1 MYFSFKL
8 IEFHRYARCMRMVD
22 IIRKK
27 RDGLALSADEVAFV
41 IQGVTAAS
49 IPDYQ
54 TSALLMAIVLNG
66 MSDQETADLTAA
78 MAYSGEV
85 LSWDDPFLVIDKHST
100 GGVGD
105 KTSLI
110 VVPILVAC
118 GLHVCKMSGRGLGHT
133 GGTLDK
139 LEAIPGLSVTLS
151 SELLQRQTLQVGGA
165 LAGQSKSLAPADGTL
180 YALRDVTA
188 TVESTPL
195 LIASILSKK
204 LAGGAGNLLFDVKVG
219 DGAFMPELTAA
230 RGLADGLIRIAKL
243 HGKRVQALITDMDQ
257 PLGRMAGNSL
267 EIIEV
272 TELLNPKTST
282 KPDSRL
288 YTLCVALAT
297 NALILAENISETT
310 AASRVQ
316 TALQSG
322 AAFDAFKAII
332 TAQGGDTRFLDNPQL
347 FPSAPVIKQVT
358 AQRSGFIQRIPA
370 RTIGDCVVRLG
381 GGRAVKTDHI
391 DHCVGIET
399 HVHIGAAVAA
409 EDVIFTIHAVSD
421 AAANEVDVLLTNAVV
436 ISDDSVVVQPIVV
449 ESRS

>member
-1 MYFSFKL
+1 
-8 IEFHRYARCMRMVD
+8 MRMVD

-27 RDGLALSADEVAFV
+27 RDGLALSSDEIAFV
-41 IQGVTAAS
+41 IHGVTAAS

-66 MSDQETADLTAA
+66 MSDQETADLTSA
-78 MAYSGEV
+78 MAHSGEV
-85 LSWDDPFLVIDKHST
+85 LAWDEPLSVIDKHST

-151 SELLQRQTLQVGGA
+151 SETLQKQTLQLGGA

-195 LIASILSKK
+195 IVASILSKK

-272 TELLNPKTST
+272 TELLNPETSS

-288 YTLCVALAT
+288 FTLCMALAT

-322 AAFDAFKAII
+322 AAFDAFKSIVA
-332 TAQGGDTRFLDNPQL
+332 AQGGDTLFLDNPQL
-347 FPSAPVIKQVT
+347 FPSAPVVKQVT
-358 AQRSGFIQRIPA
+358 AQRSGFVQRIPA
-370 RTIGDCVVRLG
+370 RTVGDCVVRLG
-381 GGRAVKTDHI
+381 GGRAIKTDPI
-391 DHCVGIET
+391 DHRVGIET
-399 HVHIGAAVAA
+399 HFHVGAPVTAG
-409 EDVIFTIHAVSD
+409 DVLFTVYAVSD
-421 AAANEVDVLLTNAVV
+421 AAANAVDVLLANAVE
-436 ISDDSVVVQPIVV
+436 ISDVPVVVKPIVV

>member
-1 MYFSFKL
+1 
-8 IEFHRYARCMRMVD
+8 MRMVD

-27 RDGLALSADEVAFV
+27 RDGLALSSDEIAFV
-41 IQGVTAAS
+41 IHGVTAAS

-54 TSALLMAIVLNG
+54 ISALLMAIVLNG
-66 MSDQETADLTAA
+66 MSDQETADLTSA
-78 MAYSGEV
+78 MAHSGEV
-85 LSWDDPFLVIDKHST
+85 LAWDEPFSVIDKHST

-151 SELLQRQTLQVGGA
+151 SETLQKQTLQVGGA

-195 LIASILSKK
+195 IVASILSKK

-219 DGAFMPELTAA
+219 DGAFLPELTAA

-272 TELLNPKTST
+272 TELLNPQTST

-288 YTLCVALAT
+288 FTLCMALAT

-322 AAFDAFKAII
+322 GAFDAFKSIVA
-332 TAQGGDTRFLDNPQL
+332 AQGGDTHFLDNPQL

-370 RTIGDCVVRLG
+370 RTVGDCVVRLG
-381 GGRAVKTDHI
+381 GGRAIKTDPI
-391 DHCVGIET
+391 DHRVGIET
-399 HVHIGAAVAA
+399 HFHVGAPVAPG
-409 EDVIFTIHAVSD
+409 DVLFTVHAVSD
-421 AAANEVDVLLTNAVV
+421 AAANAVDVLLANAVE
-436 ISDDSVVVQPIVV
+436 ISDVSVVVKPIVI

>member
-1 MYFSFKL
+1 
-8 IEFHRYARCMRMVD
+8 MVD

-27 RDGLALSADEVAFV
+27 RDGLALSSDEIAFV
-41 IQGVTAAS
+41 IHGVTAAS

-78 MAYSGEV
+78 MAHSGEA
-85 LSWDDPFLVIDKHST
+85 LAWDEPFSVIDKHST

-105 KTSLI
+105 KTSLA

-151 SELLQRQTLQVGGA
+151 SETLQKQTLQLGGA
-165 LAGQSKSLAPADGTL
+165 LAGQSKSLSPADGTL

-195 LIASILSKK
+195 IVASILSKK

-219 DGAFMPELTAA
+219 DGAFMSELTAA

-243 HGKRVQALITDMDQ
+243 HGKRVQALITDMNQ

-272 TELLNPKTST
+272 TELLNPDTST

-288 YTLCVALAT
+288 FTLCVALAT
-297 NALILAENISETT
+297 NALILAESVSETT

-322 AAFDAFKAII
+322 AAFDAFKSIVA
-332 TAQGGDTRFLDNPQL
+332 AQGGDTLFLDNPQL
-347 FPSAPVIKQVT
+347 FPSAPVVKQVT

-370 RTIGDCVVRLG
+370 RTVGDCVVRLG
-381 GGRAVKTDHI
+381 GGRAIKTDPI
-391 DHCVGIET
+391 DHRVGIET
-399 HVHIGAAVAA
+399 HFHVGAPVTAG
-409 EDVIFTIHAVSD
+409 DVLFTVHAVSD
-421 AAANEVDVLLTNAVV
+421 AAANAVDVLLANAVE
-436 ISDDSVVVQPIVV
+436 ISDVSVVVKPIVI

>member
-1 MYFSFKL
+1 
-8 IEFHRYARCMRMVD
+8 MRMVD

-27 RDGLALSADEVAFV
+27 RDGLALSSDEIAFV
-41 IQGVTAAS
+41 IHGVTAAS

-66 MSDQETADLTAA
+66 MSDQETADLTSA
-78 MAYSGEV
+78 MAHSGEV
-85 LSWDDPFLVIDKHST
+85 LAWDEPFSVIDKHST

-139 LEAIPGLSVTLS
+139 LEAIPGLSVTLT
-151 SELLQRQTLQVGGA
+151 SETLQKQTLQIGGA
-165 LAGQSKSLAPADGTL
+165 LAGQSTSLAPADGTL
-180 YALRDVTA
+180 YALRDVTG

-195 LIASILSKK
+195 IVASILSKK

-219 DGAFMPELTAA
+219 DGAFLPELSAA
-230 RGLADGLIRIAKL
+230 RNLADGLIRIAKL

-272 TELLNPKTST
+272 AQLLNPQTSI

-297 NALILAENISETT
+297 NALNLAENISNTT
-310 AASRVQ
+310 AASRVEN
-316 TALQSG
+316 ALQSG
-322 AAFDAFKAII
+322 AAFDAFKAIVA
-332 TAQGGDTRFLDNPQL
+332 AQGGATHFLDNPQL
-347 FPSAPVIKQVT
+347 FPPAPVIKQVT

-370 RTIGDCVVRLG
+370 RTVGDCVVRLG
-381 GGRAVKTDHI
+381 GGRAIKTDPI
-391 DHCVGIET
+391 DHRVGIET
-399 HVHIGAAVAA
+399 HLHVGAPVAA
-409 EDVIFTIHAVSD
+409 GDVLFTIHAVSD
-421 AAANEVDVLLTNAVV
+421 AAANAVDVLLTNAVE
-436 ISDDSVVVQPIVV
+436 ISDVSVVVRPIVV

>member
-1 MYFSFKL
+1 
-8 IEFHRYARCMRMVD
+8 MRMVD

-27 RDGLALSADEVAFV
+27 RDGLALSSDEIAFV
-41 IQGVTAAS
+41 IHGVTAAS

-78 MAYSGEV
+78 MAHSGEV
-85 LSWDDPFLVIDKHST
+85 LEWDEPFSVIDKHST

-151 SELLQRQTLQVGGA
+151 SETLQKQTLQVGGA

-180 YALRDVTA
+180 YALRDVTS

-195 LIASILSKK
+195 IVASILSKK

-272 TELLNPKTST
+272 TELLNPKTSS

-288 YTLCVALAT
+288 FTLCMALAT

-322 AAFDAFKAII
+322 AAFDAFKSIVA
-332 TAQGGDTRFLDNPQL
+332 AQGGDTLFLDNPQP
-347 FPSAPVIKQVT
+347 FPSAPVVKQVT

-370 RTIGDCVVRLG
+370 RTVGDCVVRLG
-381 GGRAVKTDHI
+381 GGRAIKTDPI
-391 DHCVGIET
+391 DHRVGIET
-399 HVHIGAAVAA
+399 HFHVGAPVTAG
-409 EDVIFTIHAVSD
+409 DVLFTVHAVSD
-421 AAANEVDVLLTNAVV
+421 AAANAVDVLLASAVE
-436 ISDDSVVVQPIVV
+436 ISDVSVVVKPIVI

>member
-1 MYFSFKL
+1 
-8 IEFHRYARCMRMVD
+8 MRMVD

-27 RDGLALSADEVAFV
+27 RDGLALSSDEIAFV
-41 IQGVTAAS
+41 IHGVTAAS

-66 MSDQETADLTAA
+66 MSDQETADLTSA
-78 MAYSGEV
+78 MAHSGEV
-85 LSWDDPFLVIDKHST
+85 LAWDEPFSVIDKHST

-151 SELLQRQTLQVGGA
+151 SETLQKQTLQLGGA

-195 LIASILSKK
+195 IVASILSKK

-272 TELLNPKTST
+272 TELLNPETSS

-288 YTLCVALAT
+288 FTLCMALAT

-322 AAFDAFKAII
+322 AAFDAFKSILA
-332 TAQGGDTRFLDNPQL
+332 AQGGDTLFLDNPQL
-347 FPSAPVIKQVT
+347 FPSAPVVRQVT
-358 AQRSGFIQRIPA
+358 AQRSGFVQRIPA
-370 RTIGDCVVRLG
+370 RTVGDCVVRLG
-381 GGRAVKTDHI
+381 GGRAIKTDPI
-391 DHCVGIET
+391 DHRVGIET
-399 HVHIGAAVAA
+399 HFHVGAPVTAG
-409 EDVIFTIHAVSD
+409 DVLFTVHAVSD
-421 AAANEVDVLLTNAVV
+421 AAANAVDVLLANAVE
-436 ISDDSVVVQPIVV
+436 ISDVPVVVKPIVV

>member
-1 MYFSFKL
+1 
-8 IEFHRYARCMRMVD
+8 MRMVD

-27 RDGLALSADEVAFV
+27 RDGLALSSDEIAFV
-41 IQGVTAAS
+41 IHGVTAAS
-49 IPDYQ
+49 IPEYQ

-66 MSDQETADLTAA
+66 MSDQETADLTSA
-78 MAYSGEV
+78 MAHSGEV
-85 LSWDDPFLVIDKHST
+85 LAWDEPFSVIDKHST

-151 SELLQRQTLQVGGA
+151 SETLQKQTLQLGGA
-165 LAGQSKSLAPADGTL
+165 LAGQSKSLSPADGTL

-195 LIASILSKK
+195 IVASILSKK

-272 TELLNPKTST
+272 TELLNPDTST

-288 YTLCVALAT
+288 FTLCVALAT
-297 NALILAENISETT
+297 NALILAESVSETT

-322 AAFDAFKAII
+322 AAFDAFKSIVA
-332 TAQGGDTRFLDNPQL
+332 AQGGDTLFLDNPQL
-347 FPSAPVIKQVT
+347 FPSAPVVTQVT
-358 AQRSGFIQRIPA
+358 AQRSGFVQRIPA
-370 RTIGDCVVRLG
+370 RTVGDCVVRLG
-381 GGRAVKTDHI
+381 GGRAIKTDPI
-391 DHCVGIET
+391 DHRVGIET
-399 HVHIGAAVAA
+399 HFHVGAPVAA
-409 EDVIFTIHAVSD
+409 GDVLFTVYAVSD
-421 AAANEVDVLLTNAVV
+421 AAANAVDVLLANAVE
-436 ISDDSVVVQPIVV
+436 ISDVPVVVKPIVV

>member
-1 MYFSFKL
+1 
-8 IEFHRYARCMRMVD
+8 
-22 IIRKK
+22 
-27 RDGLALSADEVAFV
+27 
-41 IQGVTAAS
+41 
-49 IPDYQ
+49 
-54 TSALLMAIVLNG
+54 
-66 MSDQETADLTAA
+66 
-78 MAYSGEV
+78 
-85 LSWDDPFLVIDKHST
+85 
-100 GGVGD
+100 
-105 KTSLI
+105 
-110 VVPILVAC
+110 VPILVAC

-139 LEAIPGLSVTLS
+139 LEAIPGLSVTLT
-151 SELLQRQTLQVGGA
+151 SETLQKQTLQIGGA
-165 LAGQSKSLAPADGTL
+165 LAGQSTSLAPADGTL

-219 DGAFMPELTAA
+219 DGAFLPELTAA

-272 TELLNPKTST
+272 TQLLNPQTST

-297 NALILAENISETT
+297 NALILAENISNTT
-310 AASRVQ
+310 AASRVEN
-316 TALQSG
+316 ALQSG
-322 AAFDAFKAII
+322 AAFDAFKSIVA
-332 TAQGGDTRFLDNPQL
+332 AQGGDTHFLDNPQL

-370 RTIGDCVVRLG
+370 RTVGDCVVRLG
-381 GGRAVKTDHI
+381 GGRAIKTDPI
-391 DHCVGIET
+391 DHRVGIET
-399 HVHIGAAVAA
+399 HLHIGAPVAA
-409 EDVIFTIHAVSD
+409 GDVLFTIHAVSD
-421 AAANEVDVLLTNAVV
+421 AAANAVDVLLTNAVE
-436 ISDDSVVVQPIVV
+436 ISDVSVVVRPIVV

>member
-1 MYFSFKL
+1 
-8 IEFHRYARCMRMVD
+8 MRMVD

-27 RDGLALSADEVAFV
+27 RDGLALSSDEIAFV
-41 IQGVTAAS
+41 IHGVTAAS

-66 MSDQETADLTAA
+66 MSDQETADLTSA
-78 MAYSGEV
+78 MAHSGEV
-85 LSWDDPFLVIDKHST
+85 LAWDEPLSVIDKHST

-139 LEAIPGLSVTLS
+139 LEAIPGISVTLS
-151 SELLQRQTLQVGGA
+151 SETLQKQTLQVGGA

-195 LIASILSKK
+195 IVASILSKK

-230 RGLADGLIRIAKL
+230 RGLADGLIRIANL

-272 TELLNPKTST
+272 TELLNPETSS

-288 YTLCVALAT
+288 FTLCVALAT
-297 NALILAENISETT
+297 NALILAESVSETT

-322 AAFDAFKAII
+322 AAFDAFKSILA
-332 TAQGGDTRFLDNPQL
+332 AQGGDTLFLDNPQL
-347 FPSAPVIKQVT
+347 FPSAPVVRQVT
-358 AQRSGFIQRIPA
+358 AQRSGFVQRIPA
-370 RTIGDCVVRLG
+370 RTVGDCVVRLG
-381 GGRAVKTDHI
+381 GGRAIKTDPI
-391 DHCVGIET
+391 DHRVGIET
-399 HVHIGAAVAA
+399 HFHVGAPVTAG
-409 EDVIFTIHAVSD
+409 DVLFTVHAVSD
-421 AAANEVDVLLTNAVV
+421 AAANAVDVLLANAVE
-436 ISDDSVVVQPIVV
+436 ISDVPVVVKPIVV

>member
-1 MYFSFKL
+1 
-8 IEFHRYARCMRMVD
+8 MVD

-27 RDGLALSADEVAFV
+27 RDGLALSSDEIAFV
-41 IQGVTAAS
+41 IHGVTAAS

-66 MSDQETADLTAA
+66 MSDQETADLTSA
-78 MAYSGEV
+78 MAHSGEV
-85 LSWDDPFLVIDKHST
+85 LAWDEPFSVIDKHST

-151 SELLQRQTLQVGGA
+151 SETLQKQTLQLGGA

-195 LIASILSKK
+195 IVASILSKK

-272 TELLNPKTST
+272 TELLNPETSS

-288 YTLCVALAT
+288 FTLCMALAT

-322 AAFDAFKAII
+322 AAFDAFKSILA
-332 TAQGGDTRFLDNPQL
+332 AQGGDTLFLDNPQL
-347 FPSAPVIKQVT
+347 FPSAPVVRQVT
-358 AQRSGFIQRIPA
+358 AQRSGFVQRIPA
-370 RTIGDCVVRLG
+370 RTVGDCVVRLG
-381 GGRAVKTDHI
+381 GGRAIKTDPI
-391 DHCVGIET
+391 DHRVGIET
-399 HVHIGAAVAA
+399 HFHVGAPVTAG
-409 EDVIFTIHAVSD
+409 DVLFTVHAVSD
-421 AAANEVDVLLTNAVV
+421 AAANAVDVLLANAVE
-436 ISDDSVVVQPIVV
+436 ISDVPVVVKPIVV

>member
-1 MYFSFKL
+1 
-8 IEFHRYARCMRMVD
+8 MRMVD

-27 RDGLALSADEVAFV
+27 RDGVALSSDEIAFV
-41 IQGVTAAS
+41 IHGVTAAS

-78 MAYSGEV
+78 MAHSGEV
-85 LSWDDPFLVIDKHST
+85 LVWDEPFSVIDKHST

-105 KTSLI
+105 KTSLV

-118 GLHVCKMSGRGLGHT
+118 GLYVCKMSGRGLGHT

-139 LEAIPGLSVTLS
+139 LEAIPDLSVTLS
-151 SELLQRQTLQVGGA
+151 SETLQKQTLQVGGA

-195 LIASILSKK
+195 IVASILSKK

-219 DGAFMPELTAA
+219 DGAFLPELTAA

-272 TELLNPKTST
+272 TELLNPQTST
-282 KPDSRL
+282 KHDSRL

-322 AAFDAFKAII
+322 GAFDAFKSIVA
-332 TAQGGDTRFLDNPQL
+332 AQGGDTHFLDNPLL
-347 FPSAPVIKQVT
+347 FASAPVVKRVT

-370 RTIGDCVVRLG
+370 RTVGDCVVRLG
-381 GGRAVKTDHI
+381 GGRAIKTDPI
-391 DHCVGIET
+391 DHRVGIET
-399 HVHIGAAVAA
+399 HLHVGAPVAA
-409 EDVIFTIHAVSD
+409 GDVLFTVHAVSD
-421 AAANEVDVLLTNAVV
+421 AAANAVDVLLTNAVE
-436 ISDDSVVVQPIVV
+436 ISDVSVVVKPIVI

>member
-1 MYFSFKL
+1 
-8 IEFHRYARCMRMVD
+8 MVD

-27 RDGLALSADEVAFV
+27 RDGLALSSDEIAFV
-41 IQGVTAAS
+41 IHGVTAAS

-78 MAYSGEV
+78 MAHSGEV
-85 LSWDDPFLVIDKHST
+85 LAWDEPFSVIDKHST

-105 KTSLI
+105 KTSLV

-151 SELLQRQTLQVGGA
+151 SETLQKQTLQVGGA

-195 LIASILSKK
+195 IVASILSKK

-272 TELLNPKTST
+272 MELLNPETSS

-288 YTLCVALAT
+288 FTLCMALAT
-297 NALILAENISETT
+297 NALILAESVSETT

-322 AAFDAFKAII
+322 AAFDAFKSIVA
-332 TAQGGDTRFLDNPQL
+332 AQGGDTLFLDNPQL
-347 FPSAPVIKQVT
+347 FPSAPVVTQVT
-358 AQRSGFIQRIPA
+358 AQRSGFVQRIPA
-370 RTIGDCVVRLG
+370 RTVGDCVVRLG
-381 GGRAVKTDHI
+381 GGRAIKTDPI
-391 DHCVGIET
+391 DHRVGIET
-399 HVHIGAAVAA
+399 HFHVGAPVAA
-409 EDVIFTIHAVSD
+409 GDVLFTVYAVSD
-421 AAANEVDVLLTNAVV
+421 AAANAVDVLLANAVE
-436 ISDDSVVVQPIVV
+436 ISDVPVVVKPIVV

>member
-1 MYFSFKL
+1 
-8 IEFHRYARCMRMVD
+8 MRMVD

-27 RDGLALSADEVAFV
+27 RDGLALSSDEIAFV
-41 IQGVTAAS
+41 IHGVTAAS

-78 MAYSGEV
+78 MAHSGEV
-85 LSWDDPFLVIDKHST
+85 LAWDEPFSVIDKHST

-105 KTSLI
+105 KTSLV

-151 SELLQRQTLQVGGA
+151 SETLQKQTLQVGGA

-195 LIASILSKK
+195 IVASILSKK

-243 HGKRVQALITDMDQ
+243 HGKRVQALITDMGQ

-272 TELLNPKTST
+272 TELLNPETSS

-288 YTLCVALAT
+288 FTLCMALAT
-297 NALILAENISETT
+297 NALILAESVSETT

-322 AAFDAFKAII
+322 AAFDAFKSIVA
-332 TAQGGDTRFLDNPQL
+332 AQGGDTLFLDNPQL
-347 FPSAPVIKQVT
+347 FPSAPVVTQVT
-358 AQRSGFIQRIPA
+358 AQRSGFVQRIPA
-370 RTIGDCVVRLG
+370 RTVGDCVVRLG
-381 GGRAVKTDHI
+381 GGRAIKTDPI
-391 DHCVGIET
+391 DHRVGIET
-399 HVHIGAAVAA
+399 HFHVGAPVAA
-409 EDVIFTIHAVSD
+409 GDVLFTVYAVSD
-421 AAANEVDVLLTNAVV
+421 AAANAVDVLLANAVE
-436 ISDDSVVVQPIVV
+436 ISDVPVVVKPIVV

>member
-1 MYFSFKL
+1 
-8 IEFHRYARCMRMVD
+8 MVD

-27 RDGLALSADEVAFV
+27 RDGLALSSDEIAFV
-41 IQGVTAAS
+41 IHGVTAAS

-66 MSDQETADLTAA
+66 MSDQETADLTSA
-78 MAYSGEV
+78 MAHSGEV
-85 LSWDDPFLVIDKHST
+85 LAWDEPLSVIDKHST

-139 LEAIPGLSVTLS
+139 LEAIPGISVTLS
-151 SELLQRQTLQVGGA
+151 SETLQKQTLQVGGA

-195 LIASILSKK
+195 IVASILSKK

-272 TELLNPKTST
+272 TELLNPETSS

-288 YTLCVALAT
+288 FTLCMALAT

-322 AAFDAFKAII
+322 AAFDAFKSILA
-332 TAQGGDTRFLDNPQL
+332 AQGGDTLFLDNPQL
-347 FPSAPVIKQVT
+347 FPSAPVVRQVT
-358 AQRSGFIQRIPA
+358 AQRSGFVQRIPA
-370 RTIGDCVVRLG
+370 RTVGDCVVRLG
-381 GGRAVKTDHI
+381 GGRAIKTDPI
-391 DHCVGIET
+391 DHRVGIET
-399 HVHIGAAVAA
+399 HFHVGAPVTAG
-409 EDVIFTIHAVSD
+409 DVLFTVHAVSD
-421 AAANEVDVLLTNAVV
+421 AAANAVDVLLANAVE
-436 ISDDSVVVQPIVV
+436 ISDVPVVVKPIVV